1 MKMSLRDL
9 VIEGTNYTK
18 LCRPAPGRTG
28 CLSALICSL
37 LAWQCS
43 GLFITAVETPRCPD
57 FQAALIIPLQK
68 KRVRVMNEFTVGLG
82 DNLIKFMAWKFLY
95 LPKGFQ

>member
-1 MKMSLRDL
+1 MKMSLQDL

-18 LCRPAPGRTG
+18 LRRPAPGRTG

-37 LAWQCS
+37 LAWQRS